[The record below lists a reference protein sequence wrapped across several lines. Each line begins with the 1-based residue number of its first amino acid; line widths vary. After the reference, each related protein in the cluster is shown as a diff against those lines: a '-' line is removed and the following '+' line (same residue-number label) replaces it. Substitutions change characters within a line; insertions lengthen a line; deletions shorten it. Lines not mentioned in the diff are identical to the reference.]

1 MTKEELDKIMQIKG
15 NVRGAIFQTHAVYIR
30 LKKGDEG
37 VKMVEEKLKELGH
50 PLKFEEVKPLDWYP
64 EAISILI
71 MVVIKEIFNWTDK
84 DIFEMG
90 NMAPKS
96 SFIVRLVIKH
106 FLTPQ
111 KCFERGN
118 DHWKKNTDWGEMEAY
133 EFNEKEKYAIL
144 RMHGCKSHPV
154 VCFYHGGYFLRI
166 AQFVLRS
173 EKVTVEET
181 KCTHRG
187 DPYDEYI
194 IRWE

>member
-111 KCFERGN
+111 KSWFC
-118 DHWKKNTDWGEMEAY
+118 
-133 EFNEKEKYAIL
+133 
-144 RMHGCKSHPV
+144 
-154 VCFYHGGYFLRI
+154 
-166 AQFVLRS
+166 
-173 EKVTVEET
+173 
-181 KCTHRG
+181 
-187 DPYDEYI
+187 
-194 IRWE
+194 